1 MSLSSQSTLMKQKLG
16 NIDDDD
22 DDDDGFG
29 LCKKVKN
36 WTFIVLLFHKRKS
49 GSYSYIPEILL
60 VLD

>member
-16 NIDDDD
+16 NID